1 MKKISI
7 KDIAK
12 LSGVSIATVSKII
25 NNNGRY
31 SEETKDKVLKIIEET
46 GYQPNLSAKS
56 LRMNKSFTI
65 GLLVPD
71 ISNSFFAEVVQ
82 TIEEILFERG
92 YSTIICNTARNINK
106 EINYLKMLDNKMV
119 DGLIVISGADK
130 FSFSGHHK
138 KVPYICIDREP
149 ADSDETIFISSNHYQ
164 GSFEATEELIN
175 SGAKFPCIITKK
187 HSTTSSRERLNG
199 FKDAMKK
206 NNLVFEDKKSIL
218 IVDTTENN
226 WIDYFDEFLTDNP
239 QIDGIFAINDN
250 IAIKAMEYLI
260 SIGKTVPKDIKIV
273 GFDNSQLA
281 IHTSPSL
288 TSVKQDTEN
297 IALAAVDS
305 LINLINGDDEEL
317 KKIQLIPVELIVR
330 ESTRQKQPK

>member
-1 MKKISI
+1 MKKVSI

-12 LSGVSIATVSKII
+12 MCNVSIATVSKVI

-31 SEETKDKVLKIIEET
+31 SQQTKEKVLQVIEET

-71 ISNSFFAEVVQ
+71 ICNNFFAKVVQ
-82 TIEEILFERG
+82 AIEEILFYRG
-92 YSTIICNTARNINK
+92 FSTIICNTARNIDK

-149 ADSDETIFISSNHYQ
+149 ADSNDTIFISSNHYQ
-164 GSFEATEELIN
+164 GSFEATEELIR
-175 SGAKFPCIITKK
+175 SGSKCPCIITKK
-187 HSTTSSRERLNG
+187 QTTTSSRERLNG
-199 FKDAMKK
+199 FRDAMKK
-206 NNLVFEDKKSIL
+206 NNIEFEDNKNML
-218 IVDTTENN
+218 VVDTSEND
-226 WIDYFDEFLTDNP
+226 WIISFNDFIVQNP
-239 QIDGIFAINDN
+239 IIDGIFAINDD
-250 IAIKAMEYLI
+250 IAIKAMEHLI
-260 SIGKTVPKDIKIV
+260 FIEKKVPDDIKII
-273 GFDNSQLA
+273 GFDDSPLA
-281 IHTSPSL
+281 NHSSPSL
-288 TSVKQDTEN
+288 TSVKQNTEA
-297 IALAAVDS
+297 IALAAVNTLID
-305 LINLINGDDEEL
+305 LINDQTHDL

-330 ESTRQKQPK
+330 ESSKHN